1 LEVLKQTFFVNSLS
15 RNNETTPLDLA
26 LAGAMLTML
35 QEFAALLASV
45 SVTFGVCVTPEKLL
59 QLTKETG
66 ISICDVFIK
75 PCAVS
80 LMPDKSFSLTV
91 EGMLRLQVGDWLKT

>member
-1 LEVLKQTFFVNSLS
+1 
-15 RNNETTPLDLA
+15 
-26 LAGAMLTML
+26 MLTML
-35 QEFAALLASV
+35 QELSILLASV
-45 SVTFGVCVTPEKLL
+45 SVTFGVRVSPEKLL

-66 ISICDVFIK
+66 ISIRDIIIK

-91 EGMLRLQVGDWLKT
+91 EGMLRLQVGDWLKTWKENEVKLTCPFKFALD

>member
-1 LEVLKQTFFVNSLS
+1 MEVLKQTFFVNSLS

-26 LAGAMLTML
+26 LAMLTML
-35 QEFAALLASV
+35 QELSVLLASV

-75 PCAVS
+75 PCAGPVS
-80 LMPDKSFSLTV
+80 MMSWQLRYPDS
-91 EGMLRLQVGDWLKT
+91 RW